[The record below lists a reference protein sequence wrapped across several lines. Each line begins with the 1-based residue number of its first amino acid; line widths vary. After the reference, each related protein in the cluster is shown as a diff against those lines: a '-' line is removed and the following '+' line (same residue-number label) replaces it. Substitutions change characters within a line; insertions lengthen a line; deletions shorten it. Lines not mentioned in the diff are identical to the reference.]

1 MAIIYSYALDTEILG
16 TDILVGTCTVLVGG
30 QSRNQTKSFSVSG
43 LNTYMSIN
51 NPLLTTKG
59 DLYTRSDV
67 NARLGVGTNGQ
78 LLSADST
85 QTTGL
90 KWINAP
96 VNGVTAVTAT
106 SPITSS
112 GGTTPIISTSMATN
126 KLIGR
131 STAGTGVM
139 EQITIGSGL
148 TLSGGTLTASGAS
161 PLTTKGDLYTYST
174 TNARLGV
181 GSSGQVLMADAAA
194 VTGLRWATLSITGIT
209 SLNGLTSA
217 AQTFSVGT
225 TGTNFAINS
234 TGTVHTFNLP
244 DASSTARG
252 VITTGAQDI
261 NGTKNFLTDI
271 IVNGV
276 NIGAGPGNSPS
287 NVRIGQGAGASLG
300 SVFGSGYD
308 NILVGAFAG
317 NGQTGN
323 GSTIIGGKL
332 NPQSRTFNQN
342 STLSIGKISKV
353 DIPADGALPHI
364 WAPEFSTI
372 DYNTSSIILIV
383 SQLCYSALFI
393 DYVISYND
401 VSLRAGT
408 IKAVWDKNG
417 VVKWTEETTDSI
429 KDMSGC
435 NFEIVY
441 DNIDRTMNLRLSN
454 PSVTDKLYCNFTSRL
469 LTKPKLY

>member
-59 DLYTRSDV
+59 DLYTRSTV

-148 TLSGGTLTASGAS
+148 TLSGGILTASG
-161 PLTTKGDLYTYST
+161 G
-174 TNARLGV
+174 G
-181 GSSGQVLMADAAA
+181 G
-194 VTGLRWATLSITGIT
+194 GIT
-209 SLNGLTSA
+209 SLNGLTGTT
-217 AQTFSVGT
+217 QTFAVGT
-225 TGTNFAINS
+225 SGTNFSINS
-234 TGTVHTFNLP
+234 TGTIHTFNLP

-252 VITTGAQDI
+252 VITIGSQNI
-261 NGTKNFLTDI
+261 NGTKSFLTDI
-271 IVNGV
+271 IVTGV
-276 NIGAGPGNSPS
+276 NIGAGPGENPS
-287 NVRIGQGAGASLG
+287 NVRIGQGAGGNLTS
-300 SVFGSGYD
+300 SSNNNIIIGSG
-308 NILVGAFAG
+308 AG
-317 NGQTGN
+317 GIQDKS
-323 GSTIIGGKL
+323 GSTIIGGRVTP
-332 NPQSRTFNQN
+332 NNAPFNQDN
-342 STLSIGKISKV
+342 TLSIGKRTDV
-353 DIPADGALPHI
+353 PFEADGALPHI
-364 WAPEFSTI
+364 WSPDVIEI
-372 DYNTSSIILIV
+372 DYSSTSNILVV
-383 SQLCYSALFI
+383 SQTRYSAIFI
-393 DYVISYND
+393 DYVISVGD
-401 VSLRAGT
+401 ASLRAGT
-408 IKAVWDKNG
+408 IKAVWNFNG
-417 VVKWTEETTDSI
+417 FIRWTEESTDSI
-429 KDMSGC
+429 GDTSGC
-435 NFEIVY
+435 TFSITY
-441 DNIDRTMNLRLSN
+441 DNIGDTIRVGLTN
-454 PSVTDKLYCNFTSRL
+454 PSPSVRLYCNFTSRL
-469 LTKPKLY
+469 LTKPKLI

>member
-16 TDILVGTCTVLVGG
+16 TDILVGSCTVLVGG

-59 DLYTRSDV
+59 DLYTRSTV

-96 VNGVTAVTAT
+96 AT
-106 SPITSS
+106 
-112 GGTTPIISTSMATN
+112 
-126 KLIGR
+126 
-131 STAGTGVM
+131 
-139 EQITIGSGL
+139 
-148 TLSGGTLTASGAS
+148 S
-161 PLTTKGDLYTYST
+161 PLTTKGDIYTFST
-174 TNARLGV
+174 TNAKLSV
-181 GSSGQVLMADAAA
+181 GTSGQILSADPTQA
-194 VTGLRWATLSITGIT
+194 TGLRWINNSGGGGSGTVTSVAALTIGTSGTNIT
-209 SLNGLTSA
+209 STVVNPTTTPVITLN
-217 AQTFSVGT
+217 
-225 TGTNFAINS
+225 I
-234 TGTVHTFNLP
+234 P

-252 VITTGAQDI
+252 VITTGSQDI

-276 NIGAGPGNSPS
+276 NIGAGPGNNAS
-287 NVRIGQGAGASLG
+287 NVRIGQGAGANLG
-300 SVFGSGYD
+300 NVFGSGYD
-308 NILVGAFAG
+308 NILVGAYAG
-317 NGQTGN
+317 VAQTGN
-323 GSTIIGGKL
+323 GSTIIGGKV
-332 NPQSRTFNQN
+332 NPANKDFNQDN
-342 STLSIGKISKV
+342 TLSIGKLSKV
-353 DIPADGALPHI
+353 PFPADSALPHI

-372 DYNTSSIILIV
+372 DYNTNSIVLIV

-408 IKAVWDKNG
+408 IKAVWNKDG
-417 VVKWTEETTDSI
+417 IIKWTEETTDSI